1 MERTDGDSP
10 TRAAVKAMLAAH
22 MSVREIAE
30 ALHISGQAVRKHI
43 KKMATAEA
51 ERKAS

>member
-1 MERTDGDSP
+1 MEQEAESP

-22 MSVREIAE
+22 MSVRQIAE
-30 ALHISGQAVRKHI
+30 ALHISNQAVRKHI
-43 KKMATAEA
+43 KKMAAERA